1 MIGKMDLCSVL
12 TCSVNVSLF
21 LDCIFCYEI
30 FALLYFIWPFFNLV
44 AEIRRNKQFFLEIGL
59 TTKRTTIDEQLPH
72 NIYAAF
78 SLQRC

>member
-1 MIGKMDLCSVL
+1 MIGKMGLCSVL

-44 AEIRRNKQFFLEIGL
+44 AEIR
-59 TTKRTTIDEQLPH
+59 
-72 NIYAAF
+72 
-78 SLQRC
+78 

>member
-44 AEIRRNKQFFLEIGL
+44 AEIRRNKHLNSKTDTAGFHF
-59 TTKRTTIDEQLPH
+59 T
-72 NIYAAF
+72 
-78 SLQRC
+78 SW